1 MKWVRKLTALLL
13 AATLLLATVEP
24 AVSAKEPPRQEAA
37 AELQEPAPQEEG
49 SWEEKYPYGGFALG
63 LSELVLQ
70 EDGATHRLTVRR
82 LGGATGKASAVISY
96 QPAVTETE
104 SGVDYSSAISADDI
118 AIQVENPLPITRY
131 QPWGMPPA
139 PEATQV
145 RVVSREGTD
154 GQGEPCT
161 ILFLDGEGEE
171 YQWYA
176 LQDGV
181 WDEIQD
187 GTEAELPVAEED
199 LALYDF
205 RCVFRQG
212 ETRCCT
218 DSYGGE
224 PYEKPEEEELEP
236 APEDLELNPEPSYS
250 ELDLTQGDTPYDG
263 LLFELCFAE
272 GESEKDLL
280 FTAKE
285 DSLPELRE
293 FAALTIVDSVG
304 GDVVDS
310 MNTLLLAIEDDDQEL
325 DEPSQIGFTVSQAEF
340 DQADGAASLTVR
352 RTGGVTAALTV
363 DWALEPGTAQ
373 PGVDYA
379 DDSGQ
384 LTFYGP
390 QTEQTIRL
398 ELVDDQKESLEGKTL
413 TVRLSHLLGDSRAT
427 LSQDSCEV
435 SLFNSGTGEGQ
446 NLASVLSDTE
456 AQDVS
461 SQVREDEGAPVS
473 SGEIAGEQVTAESCG
488 ESSVEWD
495 QTGARSWNSYNGNGT
510 ISFSGGN
517 WNSTVSYPQSL
528 DSTGGNSNTVRV
540 PNMGALYQS
549 LSGTVSGGAKFASG
563 WDRLWHG
570 DEEYAYTAFEMF
582 LGSSSAYWDCEPRF
596 SRPNIFKIRL
606 TAYNTFTV
614 RQSWPY
620 QQNDGKLSLEVRK
633 HDSCGSKDTINAR
646 SKVSLRR
653 RPFHN
658 PFRLEICTAN
668 DQDNTT
674 PGVPHYTEQ
683 NYKNLIKSVSIT
695 DGGSSKGTLYEGS
708 SFDITLGDTN
718 LVCTSADLVNS
729 RGARQ
734 ISGSVADRRIS
745 FHHVVLPPEEQYT
758 VRLTLARRQTLSIDL
773 NGSMETDAG
782 GVPVSGAADQ
792 ALALLRSRSGGAKIG
807 CGVSCSQSR
816 TNLPASQKN
825 GIATIGM
832 VSDAQCVNFSLP
844 KEDIIVFNGKTYAG
858 DETIWLE
865 PKDLALQT
873 LTFYYYEKDFI
884 AAQRPMRASID
895 ATALYYD
902 GNANGMI
909 DGYWDAASSTFVLDP
924 DSKDVFVDRLSD
936 GDYEETMF
944 TPVVDET
951 GFHQYFLRAYYSA
964 NPVCLTVPSGHS
976 ASERMQV
983 MPGFITNVTDP
994 AAYLSLTEEQKQ
1006 YRTIVSGKTK
1016 LSEKASPTY
1025 SADNHPKYTA
1035 AASAYSYVD
1044 VPLGGD
1050 ASPSRAMTNKDLG
1063 VNETDGR
1070 FGEDY
1075 ILKDGLVYYYA
1086 PGGPNDLGDALY
1098 LWEPAYRGNLLYPF
1112 ADPQP
1117 IYIPHSLAGSDI
1129 PVTKDLNTWYQKTD
1143 GSYTSQAPSGESDP
1157 SYARN
1162 DLDYLTELR
1171 AGETGKVALNN
1182 YLGSFGGNDTYSL
1195 TVQEQE
1201 KDTASILSGRA
1212 NDTQQP
1218 AETVTHGTVGTYPNS
1233 EYMLQNSASQASGSA
1248 DSSGQGAYEEFSA
1261 DAAPTLFSFSAEA
1274 LSLVTVKT
1282 SGYTVSI
1289 SLGVPLASYSK
1300 ESQKDKPEKHG
1311 PKDFLEPAKKS
1322 VKQVKDFI
1330 SSVKNSSKGYD
1341 KLDDGSEGNKKL
1353 KDNEIK
1359 TKAVKF
1365 DLSVRLGIILKYD
1378 PLSGVYQFSEAAA
1391 SITGAVSLRLQYR
1404 FTCLPILCVYAQ
1416 FGARATVAT
1425 GLDVKKNAVLTDVL
1439 PKGESVTLNSD
1450 RPQYWYT
1457 AHTKGFSA
1465 KFSGRLYLEVRKFT
1479 DTNGDGEYGPGDT
1492 LGDPLEGTHS
1502 GYLESNGGKA
1512 VEKIFH
1518 TQRGFALKE
1527 PVVVIFSA
1535 RGGDS
1540 ATIQELSAITDS
1552 SSQVY
1557 WSGVG
1562 IDIQASVEL
1571 GVGVDVAIAKAE
1583 LYAKGNI
1590 GIAFRL
1596 ADQTPGKPSCRFD
1609 SFKLGAALGFRVVF
1623 LCFKYQMDMI
1633 EYHLQYKNG
1642 KGWSHGWSAL
1652 GGKYGGDTPLRQR
1665 EDGVIDV
1672 TITLPDRLQTEA
1684 LENGVTGRDAGIE
1697 PTAFDT
1703 DAQDFQ
1709 VSGYGAS
1716 VNAYKLV
1723 ENTAT
1728 GYDYRIVTVG
1738 KKNYVVYTGTNSG
1751 AASPVD
1757 QTELWLSELDMT
1769 KSAQGKE
1776 AYGLVNPIQGQ
1787 AAAAERNYIPVEGDG
1802 TGDLDFT
1809 AWAQGDLIHVVWV
1822 SYASPSAVSD
1832 ADAATGDMVSAAS
1845 RNTVVKHAVFDT
1857 RDTDPNTSFSTP
1869 SLLSD
1874 PGSAAYCFLPASSG
1888 DAAVYAQSV
1897 PYPEQEISQRLAEY
1911 ESYLDDTAKTDG
1923 DGTQATQDYLEASKE
1938 FRLSSQSAMLSLYGG
1953 NSRLTVVGPEGE
1965 ALANGTMYVSR
1976 HQENGDGQAQNQ
1988 TNEILTGLAVAQA
2001 GDSHYLAYATQ
2012 QDLFQKENG
2021 TYTDL
2026 RSIYR
2031 LYLRSFSLEENT
2043 GAAPGE
2049 PAQKVQWGEPYLL
2062 RTLVNGEQDSSA
2074 DGVYDASL
2082 HRQAGYQDP
2091 YFANLSFLTGRLG
2104 DKLSGE
2110 PEEFRPFAEA
2120 APETFLLFEM
2130 NGSTYVID
2138 EKSLQSITQGDHTG
2152 TIHPFFT
2159 YQQRYGQALE
2169 QGSEENLGSGKSQV
2183 VIGSD
2188 GDGNVAAVYTGSVS
2202 GTVNNAIYIAYW
2214 DPEAGAWSDGV
2225 MLAMNHM
2232 DVYERSVSNHWDGAA
2247 TEAAYLDEKQGGGM
2261 DSLTFANLQI
2271 ALGRG
2276 SGSSSDEGVQGS
2288 ASQTDVQDSGE
2299 SLYGDLIGLPAPG
2312 DGDGV
2317 PSDDMLFA
2325 AAEKADLSAEER
2337 APSPTSELLILTQ
2350 GSLQNLQ
2357 KTEILDDSKQVT
2369 GSVVTPE
2376 KDESGSAKSPV
2387 VNVYAIS
2394 YGKGSQQV
2402 GAASIQFAETL
2413 FTAGSELSA
2422 SVNFK
2427 NVGDAAI
2434 RGSGDQPILTELR
2447 LHDSDGSS
2455 DALLASWRVPQ
2466 NISPGQTVS
2475 LETTDQPCAPLPAD
2489 LGAGD
2494 YFYFTVSEDEDYV
2507 SQPYRYRSD
2516 NDLNIS
2522 YRYDVEDKPELSL
2535 ENLSAQA
2542 VGVTQDGKAR
2552 VEMSFD
2558 AANRG
2563 KTGAE
2568 EVFVQLS
2575 YVSGY
2580 DSEGQAVYSPLDLT
2594 GSELRVSQQRHVPTT
2609 RAVAGRNDLENGV
2622 LYLGTDDSFY
2632 TAAYY
2637 ITQDEYQKIL
2647 SSYYSTTEVEGWSQD
2662 VWNGQTYWFDG
2673 ARFGSAYAAY
2683 QAGQEAVS
2691 GWADGGNG
2699 YYYSNR
2705 YASFFQA
2712 KAAADADRRMDY
2724 IRTAAQMEPLPQEE
2738 KGRWAKD
2745 SGSGEYFLKS
2755 LGSYRDALAAYQE
2768 ALRDNTQNIKPDY
2781 LRTVRGTVPVDPQ
2794 KFLGKTTGSLE
2805 LRAELFSLSS
2815 SAQQENGL
2823 YSSDHQDEYCQS
2835 NNSALASVEHKTF
2848 FSSVPRLVLSQN
2860 SVRQI
2865 PVSASTTRGNRPS
2878 IRVMEVE
2885 DDHKELNTL
2894 AFRPAGGS
2902 ATVSGKLSILGTELG
2917 SGVIHLLDE
2926 STNTTYPI
2934 AYTVAGPGDGV
2945 NIFCD
2950 DDQFAFYNA
2959 DGKAWSP
2966 DLSNQDWA
2974 FQAVPSWTDQKL
2986 EPCLDNL
2993 SQGQKG
2999 AYFTFQSQAES
3010 FSFTLVGSATVTSDR
3025 FPQSFSVTGTMADP
3039 ASAVID
3045 FGNQEGVTHTI
3056 TVKVTSDQAWFDVI
3070 KPTYGED
3077 YLPNDDPNAPG
3088 LYWSRSFPGA
3098 NSVQIGET
3106 VELTVYAVDAG
3117 GLQALSWNGRD
3128 LAPGDPG
3135 FQAHNGGMW
3144 SYTFP
3149 VTENGSFTVTAID
3162 DQGLA
3167 TTRQVT
3173 VDWFHD
3179 GLTTGCGR
3187 APSLSAG
3194 LVKSDHGVE
3203 TPFTGGTLSAGHVAS
3218 GDVFLKID
3226 AQGEGTLSYSSFHTG
3241 IGDFDT
3247 AGSLNRITS
3256 NGWYLVKLSG
3266 PESWSAK
3273 LFAVDCFESA
3283 PSIQVVQTPS
3293 RLPNSVTLSWTASKD
3308 RESTEKL
3315 SGVTLNGQSLL
3326 GGNAADST
3334 SFSGEVTVRSG
3345 GVYTFLATD
3354 AGNVTGQKQVKVT
3367 VPVDLSDPDI
3377 FTQTDDWGQPGG
3389 PGHGTVTMDFSK
3401 VSGGDY
3407 VNYTGAALPLED
3419 YHGSYQYAVA
3429 EEADYSAFSQD
3440 KDWLDGLSWTDAAHD
3455 DVLTAEGLPAGKNGT
3470 GYVVLVRDAL
3480 NPQDY
3485 SAMTVQHILMRSAAI
3500 EAPSLT
3506 AQNASGQNSQ
3516 DGQVAVEAVGGMS
3529 NEYQFA
3535 ILPQEEGAELTAQDF
3550 QAPGVTWLLSRG
3562 QEGDSAVFDDL
3573 EPGTYRVAVRSLCAQ
3588 GSALGQARQEL
3599 FQAQR
3604 AYQEALQSVESNAL
3618 DRTGQ
3623 VNTAHS
3629 AWQAAP
3635 EEDVQ
3640 EKEAAYQAAL
3650 EDLGDQ
3656 AQELLRLDQEWLTLE
3671 EGPKRTA
3678 ARKAYQAALYQAWRD
3693 WCENAQRGELSA
3705 ASAALAAAETAY
3717 QAQAALASSQSAGEY
3732 GSSAAPAWDGMLLTQ
3747 AVKVGVESAPDPEIH
3762 TGSAAA
3768 GAKNGSLL
3776 ASAGLGDGTLHY
3788 QFALL
3793 PLPKGEEPVNYSDNP
3808 AAIGELGL
3816 AWRFADDPSAQPE
3829 QALFEGLPAGEYQV
3843 FLRPVYD
3850 PDPQDDYDIND
3861 RLYDSSNVL
3870 PWGIDDLTALRNAY
3884 LDAQNAIGKDPSPQL
3899 QAALSLAEDTY
3910 LLALSR
3916 LEEQADQAYSDDP
3929 GRYASVS
3936 WASAKVEAHAVP
3948 SGSEEEEE
3956 PEDPDFEDIHGH
3968 WAEDSILF
3976 VARRGLFQGVS
3987 ETRFDP
3993 EGGMTRAML
4002 VTVLHR
4008 LARLPESGEAPCPF
4022 EDVPEGAWY
4031 EEAVRWAYRRG
4042 VVKGVSETRFAP
4054 EQKVTREQAVAMLWR
4069 YLRTSGLGGGE
4080 QAGLEAY
4087 PDAGEITDYA
4097 QEAFS
4102 WAVAVGVV
4110 QGTSSGLLDPGLGIT
4125 RAQAA
4130 AILERTVRLLGE

>member
-1 MKWVRKLTALLL
+1 MKRIRKLTALLL
-13 AATLLLATVEP
+13 AATLLLTTVEP
-24 AVSAKEPPRQEAA
+24 AVSAKAPSQQETAA
-37 AELQEPAPQEEG
+37 GLQEPAPREEV
-49 SWEEKYPYGGFALG
+49 SWEEQYPYGGFALG

-70 EDGATHRLTVRR
+70 EDGAARRLTVRR
-82 LGGATGKASAVISY
+82 LGGTTGKASAVISY

-104 SGVDYSSAISADDI
+104 TGVDYSSAISADDI
-118 AIQVENPLPITRY
+118 AIQAEDPLPITRY

-139 PEATQV
+139 PEAAQV
-145 RVVSREGTD
+145 RVISREGTD

-161 ILFLDGEGEE
+161 ILSLDGEGEE

-176 LQDGV
+176 LRDGV

-187 GTEAELPVAEED
+187 GTGAELPVAEED

-224 PYEKPEEEELEP
+224 PYEKPEEEEPEP
-236 APEDLELNPEPSYS
+236 APEGLDLNPEPTYS
-250 ELDLTQGDTPYDG
+250 QLDLTQGDTPCDG

-379 DDSGQ
+379 DASGQ

-398 ELVDDQKESLEGKTL
+398 ELVDDQRERLEEKTL
-413 TVRLSHLLGDSRAT
+413 TVRLSNLLGDSRAT
-427 LSQDSCEV
+427 LVQDSCAV
-435 SLFNSGTGEGQ
+435 SLFNSGAGEGR
-446 NLASVLSDTE
+446 NLASVLSGTE

-461 SQVREDEGAPVS
+461 SQVRESEGAPVS
-473 SGEIAGEQVTAESCG
+473 SGEVTGEQVTEERIG

-517 WNSTVSYPQSL
+517 WSSTVSYPQSL
-528 DSTGGNSNTVRV
+528 DSTGGDSTTVRI
-540 PNMGALYQS
+540 PNLGALYQS

-563 WDRLWHG
+563 WNRFWHG

-582 LGSSSAYWDCEPRF
+582 QGSSSSYWDCEPHF
-596 SRPNIFKIRL
+596 SRPSIFKIKL
-606 TAYNTFTV
+606 SAYNTFTV
-614 RQSWPY
+614 RQSWSY
-620 QQNDGKLSLEVRK
+620 QQDDGTLSLEVRK
-633 HDSCGSKDTINAR
+633 HDSCGSADTIHAR

-653 RPFHN
+653 RPFSQ

-674 PGVPHYTEQ
+674 PGVPRYTEQ

-695 DGGSSKGTLYEGS
+695 DGGSTRGTLYEGS

-729 RGARQ
+729 KGARQ
-734 ISGSVADRRIS
+734 MSGSVADRRIS
-745 FHHVVLPPEEQYT
+745 FHNVVLPPHEEYT

-782 GVPVSGAADQ
+782 GVPVSGAADR

-816 TNLPASQKN
+816 TNLPTSQKN
-825 GIATIGM
+825 GIASLGLIT
-832 VSDAQCVNFSLP
+832 DAQCVNFSLP

-858 DETIWLE
+858 DATIWLE
-865 PKDLALQT
+865 PKDLALQN

-895 ATALYYD
+895 VTALYYD

-909 DGYWDAASSTFVLDP
+909 DGYWDADASVFVLDP

-936 GDYEETMF
+936 GDYEETTF
-944 TPVVDET
+944 SPVVDET

-994 AAYLSLTEEQKQ
+994 AAYLSLTNEQKQ
-1006 YRTIVSGKTK
+1006 YRTVVSGKTK
-1016 LSEKASPTY
+1016 LSQKASPSY

-1044 VPLGGD
+1044 IPLGGD
-1050 ASPSRAMTNKDLG
+1050 ASPSRAMTSKDLG
-1063 VNETDGR
+1063 VSQTDGR
-1070 FGEDY
+1070 YGEDY
-1075 ILKDGLVYYYA
+1075 IL
-1086 PGGPNDLGDALY
+1086 N
-1098 LWEPAYRGNLLYPF
+1098 E
-1112 ADPQP
+1112 
-1117 IYIPHSLAGSDI
+1117 
-1129 PVTKDLNTWYQKTD
+1129 
-1143 GSYTSQAPSGESDP
+1143 
-1157 SYARN
+1157 
-1162 DLDYLTELR
+1162 
-1171 AGETGKVALNN
+1171 KV
-1182 YLGSFGGNDTYSL
+1182 G
-1195 TVQEQE
+1195 
-1201 KDTASILSGRA
+1201 
-1212 NDTQQP
+1212 
-1218 AETVTHGTVGTYPNS
+1218 
-1233 EYMLQNSASQASGSA
+1233 
-1248 DSSGQGAYEEFSA
+1248 
-1261 DAAPTLFSFSAEA
+1261 
-1274 LSLVTVKT
+1274 
-1282 SGYTVSI
+1282 
-1289 SLGVPLASYSK
+1289 
-1300 ESQKDKPEKHG
+1300 
-1311 PKDFLEPAKKS
+1311 
-1322 VKQVKDFI
+1322 
-1330 SSVKNSSKGYD
+1330 
-1341 KLDDGSEGNKKL
+1341 DGSEGNKKL
-1353 KDNEIK
+1353 KNNEIK
-1359 TKAVKF
+1359 TKAVKY
-1365 DLSVRLGIILKYD
+1365 DLSVRLGIILKYNA
-1378 PLSGVYQFSEAAA
+1378 LSGAYEFSEAAA
-1391 SITGAVSLRLQYR
+1391 SITGSVSLRLQYR
-1404 FTCLPILCVYAQ
+1404 FTCLPVLCVYAQ
-1416 FGARATVAT
+1416 FGAKATVAT
-1425 GLDVKKNAVLTDVL
+1425 GLTVKKDAVLEDIL
-1439 PKGESVTLNSD
+1439 PKGESVALNSSH
-1450 RPQYWYT
+1450 PQYWYT
-1457 AHTKGFSA
+1457 ARTKGFSA
-1465 KFSGRLYLEVRKFT
+1465 KFSGRLYLEIRKFT
-1479 DTNGDGEYGPGDT
+1479 DLDGDGEYGPGDM

-1518 TQRGFALKE
+1518 TQRGFSLKE

-1535 RGGDS
+1535 RNGDS
-1540 ATIQELSAITDS
+1540 ATIQELSAIADS

-1557 WSGVG
+1557 WSGMKL
-1562 IDIQASVEL
+1562 SVQGSIEL
-1571 GVGVDVAIAKAE
+1571 GLGVDVVIASAE
-1583 LYAKGNI
+1583 LYARGNI
-1590 GIAFRL
+1590 GFTLLPSSR
-1596 ADQTPGKPSCRFD
+1596 QTGGSELLLD
-1609 SFKLGAALGFRVVF
+1609 SFSLGAALGFRVVF
-1623 LCFKYQMDMI
+1623 LCFKYQMDLV
-1633 EYHLQYKNG
+1633 EYHLRYKNG
-1642 KGWSHGWSAL
+1642 TGWSHGWSAL
-1652 GGKYGGDTPLRQR
+1652 GGRYNGDTPLRQR

-1672 TITLPDRLQTEA
+1672 TITLPDRLQTSV
-1684 LENGVTGRDAGIE
+1684 LDNGVTGKDAGIE

-1738 KKNYVVYTGTNSG
+1738 KKNYVVYTGTDSG

-1787 AAAAERNYIPVEGDG
+1787 AAAAEQNHIPVEGDG

-1832 ADAATGDMVSAAS
+1832 ADAATGDMVAAAS

-1857 RDTDPNTSFSTP
+1857 KDTDPNAGFSTP
-1869 SLLSD
+1869 GLLSD
-1874 PGSAAYCFLPASSG
+1874 PGSGAYCFLPASSG

-1897 PYPEQEISQRLAEY
+1897 PYTEQEASQRLAEY
-1911 ESYLDDTAKTDG
+1911 ESYLDDTAQTDG

-1965 ALANGTMYVSR
+1965 ALANGVMYVSR
-1976 HQENGDGQAQNQ
+1976 HQENGDGQAQDQ
-1988 TNEILTGLAVAQA
+1988 TDEILTDLAAVQA

-2012 QDLFQKENG
+2012 QDLFQKEDG
-2021 TYTDL
+2021 RYTDL

-2043 GAAPGE
+2043 GAAPGK
-2049 PAQKVQWGEPYLL
+2049 PAQKVKWGEPYLL

-2082 HRQAGYQDP
+2082 HRQAGYKDP

-2110 PEEFRPFAEA
+2110 PEEFRPFAEMS
-2120 APETFLLFEM
+2120 PETFLLFEM

-2138 EKSLQSITQGDHTG
+2138 EKSLTSITQGDHTG

-2159 YQQRYGQALE
+2159 YRQRYGQALE
-2169 QGSEENLGSGKSQV
+2169 QGSEENLSSGKSQV

-2214 DPEAGAWSDGV
+2214 DPESGAWSDGV

-2261 DSLTFANLQI
+2261 TSLTFTNLQI

-2276 SGSSSDEGVQGS
+2276 SASSPDGSGQGPS
-2288 ASQTDVQDSGE
+2288 SQTDIQDSGE
-2299 SLYGDLIGLPAPG
+2299 SLYGDLVDLPAPG
-2312 DGDGV
+2312 DGG
-2317 PSDDMLFA
+2317 PSDDILFA
-2325 AAEKADLSAEER
+2325 AAEKADLSAEEK
-2337 APSPTSELLILTQ
+2337 ASSPTSELLILTQ

-2357 KTEILDDSKQVT
+2357 KTEILDDGKQVT

-2413 FTAGSELSA
+2413 FTAGSALDA

-2447 LHDSDGSS
+2447 LHDGDGSS
-2455 DALLASWRVPQ
+2455 DALLASWHIPQ
-2466 NISPGQTVS
+2466 NISPGQAVS
-2475 LETTDQPCAPLPAD
+2475 LETADRPCAPLPAD

-2494 YFYFTVSEDEDYV
+2494 YFYLTVSEDEDYV

-2516 NDLNIS
+2516 SDLNIS

-2542 VGVTQDGKAR
+2542 VGVTQDGRAR
-2552 VEMSFD
+2552 VELSFD

-2575 YVSGY
+2575 YLSGY
-2580 DSEGQAVYSPLDLT
+2580 DSEEQPIYSPLDLT
-2594 GSELRVSQQRHVPTT
+2594 GSELRVSQQRHVPAS
-2609 RAVAGRNDLENGV
+2609 RAVTGRNDLENGV

-2647 SSYYSTTEVEGWSQD
+2647 SSYYNTTAVEGWSQGA
-2662 VWNGQTYWFDG
+2662 WNGQTYWFDG

-2691 GWADGGNG
+2691 GWTDGGNG
-2699 YYYSNR
+2699 YYYNNKYS
-2705 YASFFQA
+2705 SFSQA

-2738 KGRWAKD
+2738 KGNWAKD
-2745 SGSGEYFLKS
+2745 SGSGEYYLKS

-2794 KFLGKTTGSLE
+2794 KFLGKATGSLE

-2815 SAQQENGL
+2815 DAQPENGL
-2823 YSSDHQDEYCQS
+2823 YSSDHLDEYCQS
-2835 NNSALASVEHKTF
+2835 NNSALASVEHETF

-2865 PVSASTTRGNRPS
+2865 PVSASTTRGRRPS

-2885 DDHKELNTL
+2885 DGHKELSTL
-2894 AFRPAGGS
+2894 AFRPTGGS
-2902 ATVSGKLSILGTELG
+2902 ATVSGKLSILGAELG

-2926 STNTTYPI
+2926 NTNTTYPI
-2934 AYTVAGPGDGV
+2934 AYTVAGAGDGV

-2966 DLSNQDWA
+2966 DLSNQDWE

-3010 FSFTLVGSATVTSDR
+3010 FSFTLVGSATVTSNR
-3025 FPQSFSVTGTMADP
+3025 FPQSFSIAGTMADP

-3056 TVKVTSDQAWFDVI
+3056 TVKITSDRAWFDVI

-3098 NSVQIGET
+3098 NSVQAGEP

-3117 GLQALSWNGRD
+3117 GLQALSWNGQA

-3149 VTENGSFTVTAID
+3149 VTENGSLTVTAID

-3167 TTRQVT
+3167 TTRQIT

-3187 APSLSAG
+3187 APSLFAG
-3194 LVKSDHGVE
+3194 LVKSERGVE
-3203 TPFTGGTLSAGHVAS
+3203 TPFTGGTLGAEHAAS

-3226 AQGEGTLSYSSFHTG
+3226 AQGEGALSYSSFHTG

-3247 AGSLNRITS
+3247 PDSLNRITG
-3256 NGWYLVKLSG
+3256 NGWYMVKLSG

-3273 LFAVDCFESA
+3273 LFAVDCFETA
-3283 PSIQVVQTPS
+3283 PSVQVIQTPS

-3315 SGVTLNGQSLL
+3315 SGVTLNGQDLL
-3326 GGNAADST
+3326 GGDAVDST

-3354 AGNVTGQKQVKVT
+3354 SGNVTGRKPVKVT
-3367 VPVDLSDPDI
+3367 VPVDLSDPGI

-3389 PGHGTVTMDFSK
+3389 PGHGSVTIDFSK

-3407 VNYTGAALPLED
+3407 VNYTGSPLPLED
-3419 YHGSYQYAVA
+3419 YRGSYQYAVA
-3429 EEADYSAFSQD
+3429 EEADYSAFFQD
-3440 KDWLDGLSWTDAAHD
+3440 KDWLNGLTWTDAAHD
-3455 DVLTAEGLPAGKNGT
+3455 DVLTAEGLPAGRNGA
-3470 GYVVLVRDAL
+3470 GYVVLVRDAQ

-3506 AQNASGQNSQ
+3506 AQNASGQDNR
-3516 DGQVAVEAVGGMS
+3516 DGRVAVEAAGGVS
-3529 NEYQFA
+3529 GEYQFA

-3550 QAPGVTWLLSRG
+3550 QAPGVAWRLSRD
-3562 QEGDSAVFDDL
+3562 QEGDSAVFDGL
-3573 EPGTYRVAVRSLCAQ
+3573 KPGTYRVAVRALYAQ
-3588 GSALGQARQEL
+3588 GSALDQARQEL

-3604 AYQEALQSVESNAL
+3604 AYRAALRSVESNAL
-3618 DRTGQ
+3618 DRTEQ
-3623 VNTAHS
+3623 VNAAHS
-3629 AWQAAP
+3629 DWQAAP
-3635 EEDVQ
+3635 EEDPEDVQ

-3656 AQELLRLDQEWLTLE
+3656 AQELLRLDREWLALE
-3671 EGPKRTA
+3671 EGPERTA
-3678 ARKAYQAALYQAWRD
+3678 LRKAYQTALFRAWRD
-3693 WCENAQRGELSA
+3693 WYEDAQSGELSA
-3705 ASAALAAAETAY
+3705 ASTVLAAAETAY

-3747 AVKVGVESAPDPEIH
+3747 AVEVGVGSAPAPEIH

-3776 ASAGLGDGTLHY
+3776 ASAGMGGGTLHY

-3793 PLPKGEEPVNYSDNP
+3793 PLQRGEEPVDYSGDP
-3808 AAIGELGL
+3808 AAISGLDL

-3829 QALFEGLPAGEYQV
+3829 QALFDGLPAGEYQV

-3850 PDPQDDYDIND
+3850 PDPEDDYDVND
-3861 RLYDSSNVL
+3861 RLHDGANAL

-3884 LDAQNAIGKDPSPQL
+3884 LDAWNALGEDPSPQL
-3899 QAALSLAEDTY
+3899 QAALSLVEDTY
-3910 LLALSR
+3910 LLALGR
-3916 LEEQADQAYSDDP
+3916 LEEQASQAYRDDP
-3929 GRYASVS
+3929 GRYASAS
-3936 WASAKVEAHAVP
+3936 WATAKVEAHPVP
-3948 SGSEEEEE
+3948 SSSEEEEE
-3956 PEDPDFEDIHGH
+3956 PEVPDFEDIQGH
-3968 WAEDSILF
+3968 WAKDSILF
-3976 VARRGLFQGVS
+3976 AARRGLFQGVS
-3987 ETRFDP
+3987 KTRFDP

-4008 LARLPESGEAPCPF
+4008 LARLPDGGKATSPF

-4031 EEAVRWAYRRG
+4031 EEAVRWAYSRG
-4042 VVKGVSETRFAP
+4042 VVMGVSETRFAP

-4087 PDAGEITDYA
+4087 PDAGKITDYA

>member
-1 MKWVRKLTALLL
+1 MKRSRKLTALLL
-13 AATLLLATVEP
+13 AATLLLTTVEP
-24 AVSAKEPPRQEAA
+24 AVSAKTPSQQEAA
-37 AELQEPAPQEEG
+37 AGLQEPALREEV
-49 SWEEKYPYGGFALG
+49 SWEEQYPYGGFALG

-70 EDGATHRLTVRR
+70 EDGAARRLTVRR
-82 LGGATGKASAVISY
+82 LGGTTGKASAVISY

-104 SGVDYSSAISADDI
+104 AGVDYSSAISADDI
-118 AIQVENPLPITRY
+118 TIQAEDPLPITRY

-139 PEATQV
+139 PEAAQV
-145 RVVSREGTD
+145 RVISREGTD

-161 ILFLDGEGEE
+161 ILSLDGEGEE

-176 LQDGV
+176 LRDGV

-187 GTEAELPVAEED
+187 GTEPELPVAEED

-212 ETRCCT
+212 ETRYCT

-224 PYEKPEEEELEP
+224 PYEKPEEEEPEP
-236 APEDLELNPEPSYS
+236 APEGLDLNPEPTYS
-250 ELDLTQGDTPYDG
+250 QLDLTQGDSPYDG

-352 RTGGVTAALTV
+352 RTGGATAALTV

-379 DDSGQ
+379 DASGQ

-398 ELVDDQKESLEGKTL
+398 ELVDDQRERLEEKTL
-413 TVRLSHLLGDSRAT
+413 TVRLSNLLGDSRAT
-427 LSQDSCEV
+427 LVQDSCAV
-435 SLFNSGTGEGQ
+435 SLFNSGAGEGR
-446 NLASVLSDTE
+446 NLASVLSGTE

-461 SQVREDEGAPVS
+461 SQVREGEGAPVS
-473 SGEIAGEQVTAESCG
+473 SGEVTGEQVTEERIG

-517 WNSTVSYPQSL
+517 WSSTVSYPQSL
-528 DSTGGNSNTVRV
+528 DSTGGDSTTVRI
-540 PNMGALYQS
+540 PNLGALYQS

-563 WDRLWHG
+563 WNRFWHG

-582 LGSSSAYWDCEPRF
+582 QGSSSSYWDCEPHF
-596 SRPNIFKIRL
+596 SRPSIFKIKL
-606 TAYNTFTV
+606 SAYNTFTV
-614 RQSWPY
+614 RQSWSY
-620 QQNDGKLSLEVRK
+620 QQDDGTLSLEVRK
-633 HDSCGSKDTINAR
+633 HDSCGSADTIHAR

-653 RPFHN
+653 RPFSQ

-674 PGVPHYTEQ
+674 PGVPRYTEQ

-695 DGGSSKGTLYEGS
+695 DGGSTRGTLYEGS

-734 ISGSVADRRIS
+734 MSGSVADRRIS
-745 FHHVVLPPEEQYT
+745 FRNVVLPPHEEYT

-782 GVPVSGAADQ
+782 GVPVSGAADR

-816 TNLPASQKN
+816 TNLPTSQKN
-825 GIATIGM
+825 GIASLGLIT
-832 VSDAQCVNFSLP
+832 DAQCVNFSLP

-858 DETIWLE
+858 DATIWLE
-865 PKDLALQT
+865 PKDLALQN

-909 DGYWDAASSTFVLDP
+909 DGYWDADASVFVLDP

-936 GDYEETMF
+936 GDYEETTF
-944 TPVVDET
+944 SPVVDET

-994 AAYLSLTEEQKQ
+994 AAYLSLTNEQKQ
-1006 YRTIVSGKTK
+1006 YRTVVSGKTK
-1016 LSEKASPTY
+1016 LSQKASPSY

-1044 VPLGGD
+1044 IPLGGD
-1050 ASPSRAMTNKDLG
+1050 ASPSRAMTSKDLG
-1063 VNETDGR
+1063 VSQTDGR
-1070 FGEDY
+1070 YGEDY

-1098 LWEPAYRGNLLYPF
+1098 LWEPSYRGNLLSPF

-1129 PVTKDLNTWYQKTD
+1129 PVTKDLKTWYQKAD
-1143 GSYTSQAPSGESDP
+1143 GSFTPQAPSGASDP
-1157 SYARN
+1157 DYAQN
-1162 DLDYLTELR
+1162 DLGYLTELR
-1171 AGETGKVALNN
+1171 AGDKGKAALNN
-1182 YLGSFGGNDTYSL
+1182 YLGSFTGSDTYSL

-1201 KDTASILSGRA
+1201 QDTGSLLSGGA
-1212 NDTQQP
+1212 NDVQQP
-1218 AETVTHGTVGTYPNS
+1218 AETVTRGTVGTYPNS

-1274 LSLVTVKT
+1274 LSLLTVRN

-1289 SLGVPLASYSK
+1289 SLGVPLASYSE
-1300 ESQKDKPEKHG
+1300 ESQKDQPEKHG
-1311 PKDFLEPAKKS
+1311 PKDLLAPAKKS
-1322 VKQVKDFI
+1322 VKRVKDFI
-1330 SSVKNSSKGYD
+1330 SSIKNRGYE
-1341 KLDDGSEGNKKL
+1341 KVGDGSEGNKKL
-1353 KDNEIK
+1353 KNNEIK
-1359 TKAVKF
+1359 TKAVKY
-1365 DLSVRLGIILKYD
+1365 DLSVRLGIILKYNA
-1378 PLSGVYQFSEAAA
+1378 LSGAYEFSEAAA
-1391 SITGAVSLRLQYR
+1391 SITGSVSLRLQYR
-1404 FTCLPILCVYAQ
+1404 FTCLPVLCVYAQ
-1416 FGARATVAT
+1416 FGAKATVAT
-1425 GLDVKKNAVLTDVL
+1425 GLTVKKDAVLEDIL
-1439 PKGESVTLNSD
+1439 PKGESVALNSS

-1457 AHTKGFSA
+1457 ARTKGFSA
-1465 KFSGRLYLEVRKFT
+1465 KFSGRLYLEIRKFT
-1479 DTNGDGEYGPGDT
+1479 DLDGDGEYGPGDM

-1527 PVVVIFSA
+1527 PAVVIFSA
-1535 RGGDS
+1535 RNGDS
-1540 ATIQELSAITDS
+1540 ATIQELSAIADS

-1557 WSGVG
+1557 WSGMKL
-1562 IDIQASVEL
+1562 SVQGSIEL
-1571 GVGVDVAIAKAE
+1571 GLGVDVVIASAE
-1583 LYAKGNI
+1583 LYARGNI
-1590 GIAFRL
+1590 GFTLLPSSR
-1596 ADQTPGKPSCRFD
+1596 QTGGSELLLD
-1609 SFKLGAALGFRVVF
+1609 SFSLGAALGFRVVF
-1623 LCFKYQMDMI
+1623 LCFKYQMDLV
-1633 EYHLQYKNG
+1633 EYHLRYKNG
-1642 KGWSHGWSAL
+1642 TGWSHGWSAL
-1652 GGKYGGDTPLRQR
+1652 GGRYSGDTPLRQR

-1672 TITLPDRLQTEA
+1672 TITLPDRLQTSA
-1684 LENGVTGRDAGIE
+1684 LDNGVTGKDAGIE

-1738 KKNYVVYTGTNSG
+1738 KKNYVVYTGTDSG

-1757 QTELWLSELDMT
+1757 QTELWLSEMDMT

-1787 AAAAERNYIPVEGDG
+1787 AAAAEQNHIPVEGDG

-1832 ADAATGDMVSAAS
+1832 ADAATGDMVEAAS

-1857 RDTDPNTSFSTP
+1857 KDTDPNAGFSTP
-1869 SLLSD
+1869 GLLSD
-1874 PGSAAYCFLPASSG
+1874 PGSGAYCFLPASSG

-1897 PYPEQEISQRLAEY
+1897 PYTEQEASQRLAEY
-1911 ESYLDDTAKTDG
+1911 ESYLDDTAQTDG

-1965 ALANGTMYVSR
+1965 ALANGVMYVSR
-1976 HQENGDGQAQNQ
+1976 HQENGDGQAQDQ
-1988 TNEILTGLAVAQA
+1988 TDEILTDLAVAQA

-2012 QDLFQKENG
+2012 QDLFQKEDG
-2021 TYTDL
+2021 RYTNL

-2043 GAAPGE
+2043 GATPGK
-2049 PAQKVQWGEPYLL
+2049 PAQKVKWGEPYLL

-2082 HRQAGYQDP
+2082 HRQAGYKDP

-2110 PEEFRPFAEA
+2110 PEEFRPFAEMS
-2120 APETFLLFEM
+2120 PETFLLFEM

-2138 EKSLQSITQGDHTG
+2138 EKSLTSITQGDHTG

-2159 YQQRYGQALE
+2159 YRQRYGQALE
-2169 QGSEENLGSGKSQV
+2169 QGSEENLSSGKSQV

-2214 DPEAGAWSDGV
+2214 DPESGAWSDGV

-2261 DSLTFANLQI
+2261 TSLTFTNLQI

-2276 SGSSSDEGVQGS
+2276 SASSPDGSGQGSSS
-2288 ASQTDVQDSGE
+2288 QTDIQDSGE
-2299 SLYGDLIGLPAPG
+2299 SLYGDLVGLPAPG
-2312 DGDGV
+2312 DGG
-2317 PSDDMLFA
+2317 PSDDILFA
-2325 AAEKADLSAEER
+2325 AAEKADLSAEEK
-2337 APSPTSELLILTQ
+2337 ASSPTSELLILTQ

-2357 KTEILDDSKQVT
+2357 KTEILDNGKQVT

-2413 FTAGSELSA
+2413 FTAGSVLDA

-2427 NVGDAAI
+2427 NAGDAAI

-2447 LHDSDGSS
+2447 LHDGDGSS
-2455 DALLASWRVPQ
+2455 DALLASWHIPQ
-2466 NISPGQTVS
+2466 NISPGQAVS
-2475 LETTDQPCAPLPAD
+2475 LETADRPCAPLPAD

-2516 NDLNIS
+2516 SDLNIS

-2552 VEMSFD
+2552 VELSFD

-2575 YVSGY
+2575 YLSGY
-2580 DSEGQAVYSPLDLT
+2580 DSEDQPIYSPLDLT
-2594 GSELRVSQQRHVPTT
+2594 GSELRVSQQRHVPEA
-2609 RAVAGRNDLENGV
+2609 RAVTGRNDLENGV

-2637 ITQDEYQKIL
+2637 ITQNEYQKIL
-2647 SSYYSTTEVEGWSQD
+2647 SSYYSTTKVEGWSQGA
-2662 VWNGQTYWFDG
+2662 WNGQTYWFDG

-2691 GWADGGNG
+2691 GWADSGSG
-2699 YYYSNR
+2699 YYYNNKYS
-2705 YASFFQA
+2705 SFSQA

-2738 KGRWAKD
+2738 KGNWAKD
-2745 SGSGEYFLKS
+2745 SGSGEYYLKS

-2794 KFLGKTTGSLE
+2794 KFLGKATGSLE

-2815 SAQQENGL
+2815 DAQPENGL
-2823 YSSDHQDEYCQS
+2823 YSSDHLDEYCQS
-2835 NNSALASVEHKTF
+2835 NNSALASVEHETF

-2865 PVSASTTRGNRPS
+2865 PVSASTTRGRRPS

-2885 DDHKELNTL
+2885 DGHKELNTL
-2894 AFRPAGGS
+2894 TFRPTGGS
-2902 ATVSGKLSILGTELG
+2902 ATVSGKLSILGAELG

-2959 DGKAWSP
+2959 NGKAWSP
-2966 DLSNQDWA
+2966 DLSNQDWE
-2974 FQAVPSWTDQKL
+2974 FQAVSSWTDQKL

-3010 FSFTLVGSATVTSDR
+3010 FSFTLVGSATVTSNR
-3025 FPQSFSVTGTMADP
+3025 FPQSFSIAGTMDDP

-3056 TVKVTSDQAWFDVI
+3056 TVKITSDRAWFDVI

-3098 NSVQIGET
+3098 NSVQTGEP
-3106 VELTVYAVDAG
+3106 VELTVYAVDAC
-3117 GLQALSWNGRD
+3117 GLQALSWNGQD

-3149 VTENGSFTVTAID
+3149 VTENGSLTVTAID

-3167 TTRQVT
+3167 TTRQIT

-3187 APSLSAG
+3187 APSLSAE
-3194 LVKSDHGVE
+3194 LVKSEHGVE
-3203 TPFTGGTLSAGHVAS
+3203 TPFTGGTLGAEHAAS

-3226 AQGEGTLSYSSFHTG
+3226 AQGEGALSYSSFHTG

-3247 AGSLNRITS
+3247 PGSLNRITG
-3256 NGWYLVKLSG
+3256 NGWYMVKLSG

-3273 LFAVDCFESA
+3273 LFAVDCFETA
-3283 PSIQVVQTPS
+3283 PSVQVIQTPS

-3315 SGVTLNGQSLL
+3315 SSVTLNGQDLL
-3326 GGNAADST
+3326 GGDAADST
-3334 SFSGEVTVRSG
+3334 SFSGEVTVCSG

-3354 AGNVTGQKQVKVT
+3354 SGNVTGRKPVKVT
-3367 VPVDLSDPDI
+3367 VPVDLSDPGI

-3389 PGHGTVTMDFSK
+3389 PGHGSVTIDFSK

-3407 VNYTGAALPLED
+3407 VNYTGSPLPLED
-3419 YHGSYQYAVA
+3419 YRGSYQYAVA
-3429 EEADYSAFSQD
+3429 EEADYSAFFQD
-3440 KDWLDGLSWTDAAHD
+3440 KDWLNGLTWTDAAHD
-3455 DVLTAEGLPAGKNGT
+3455 DVLTAEGLPAGKNGA
-3470 GYVVLVRDAL
+3470 GYVILVRDAQ

-3506 AQNASGQNSQ
+3506 AQNASGQDNR
-3516 DGQVAVEAVGGMS
+3516 DGRVAVEAAGGVS
-3529 NEYQFA
+3529 GEYQFA
-3535 ILPQEEGAELTAQDF
+3535 ILPQEEGAELTTDDF
-3550 QAPGVTWLLSRG
+3550 QAPGVTWRLSRD
-3562 QEGDSAVFDDL
+3562 QEGDSAVFDGL
-3573 EPGTYRVAVRSLCAQ
+3573 KPGTYRVAVRALYAQ
-3588 GSALGQARQEL
+3588 GSALDQARQEL

-3604 AYQEALQSVESNAL
+3604 AYKAALRSVESNAL
-3618 DRTGQ
+3618 DRTEQ
-3623 VNTAHS
+3623 VNAAHS
-3629 AWQAAP
+3629 DWQAAP
-3635 EEDVQ
+3635 EEDPEEVQ

-3656 AQELLRLDQEWLTLE
+3656 TQELLRLDREWLALE
-3671 EGPKRTA
+3671 EGPERTA
-3678 ARKAYQAALYQAWRD
+3678 LRKAYQTALFRAWRD
-3693 WCENAQRGELSA
+3693 WYEDAQSGELSA
-3705 ASAALAAAETAY
+3705 ASTALAAAETAY

-3747 AVKVGVESAPDPEIH
+3747 AVEVGAESAPDPEIH

-3776 ASAGLGDGTLHY
+3776 ASAGMGGGTLHY

-3793 PLPKGEEPVNYSDNP
+3793 PLQRGEEPVDYSGDP
-3808 AAIGELGL
+3808 AAIGGLDL

-3829 QALFEGLPAGEYQV
+3829 QALFDGLPAGEYQV

-3850 PDPQDDYDIND
+3850 PDPEDDYNVND
-3861 RLYDSSNVL
+3861 RLHDGANAL

-3884 LDAQNAIGKDPSPQL
+3884 LDARNALGEDPSPQL
-3899 QAALSLAEDTY
+3899 QTALSLAEDTY
-3910 LLALSR
+3910 LLALGR
-3916 LEEQADQAYSDDP
+3916 LEEQASQAYRDDP
-3929 GRYASVS
+3929 GRYASAS
-3936 WASAKVEAHAVP
+3936 WATAKVESHPVP
-3948 SGSEEEEE
+3948 SSSEEEEE
-3956 PEDPDFEDIHGH
+3956 PKVPDFEDIHGH
-3968 WAEDSILF
+3968 WAKDSILF
-3976 VARRGLFQGVS
+3976 AARRGLFQGVS

-4008 LARLPESGEAPCPF
+4008 LARLPDGGKAPCPF

-4031 EEAVRWAYRRG
+4031 EEAVRWAYSRG
-4042 VVKGVSETRFAP
+4042 VVMGVSETRFAP

-4110 QGTSSGLLDPGLGIT
+4110 QGTSSGLLDPGSGIT